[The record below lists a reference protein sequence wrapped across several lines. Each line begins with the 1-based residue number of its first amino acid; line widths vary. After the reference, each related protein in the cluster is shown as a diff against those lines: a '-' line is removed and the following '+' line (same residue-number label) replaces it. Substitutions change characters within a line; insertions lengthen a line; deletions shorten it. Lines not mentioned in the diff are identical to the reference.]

1 MKRKTYLKNR
11 NYMPG
16 FNRKANVKQLSMA
29 MHIKVFDSATTE
41 HSNYGSAVIN
51 RILFKF
57 VAISHKEKVNIMWV
71 DGNLDKIHNS
81 QRLKAEERITHIVK
95 LRRKN
100 VKIRNNK

>member
-51 RILFKF
+51 RILLL
-57 VAISHKEKVNIMWV
+57 I
-71 DGNLDKIHNS
+71 
-81 QRLKAEERITHIVK
+81 RLKYFLQRIV
-95 LRRKN
+95 LE
-100 VKIRNNK
+100 